1 MQPEIPLVIEMLYR
15 HFVTAPNPDFWPEY
29 FQSDPVMGHSL
40 WSFYQGI
47 RLGIQLADARL
58 EKQ

>member
-1 MQPEIPLVIEMLYR
+1 MESEIPLVIEILYR
-15 HFVTAPNPDFWPEY
+15 YFVTEPSPDFWPDY
-29 FQSDPVMGHSL
+29 FRSDPVGGHGL

-47 RLGIQLADARL
+47 RLGVQLTDACL

>member
-1 MQPEIPLVIEMLYR
+1 MQPEIPLVIEMLYH
-15 HFVTAPNPDFWPEY
+15 HFVTTPNPDFWPEY
-29 FQSDPVMGHSL
+29 FQSDPVRGHGL

-47 RLGIQLADARL
+47 RLGIQLADACL